1 MNYSFY
7 GDDSEI
13 SDPLVKMIWLQANP
27 NIDAAQQRYDRAVE
41 NGKKGGRPSSI
52 DNEKIIALYNK
63 GATQSKIKNTVG
75 CGLSTVKNVIRQYN
89 RETECKG
96 QGSKTD
102 NNQGL
107 ITVNNHG
114 SKTDNNLKFNK
125 EFNNK
130 FNKEKE
136 NKFNSD
142 NESNN
147 EKEKNIN
154 SDSDVEPEYEQDT
167 DAYTEKN
174 NVKSSDSISASKG
187 KIDYTLDDFIS
198 VLSKHAGYSDQKHIK
213 NMVKKTLNDNG
224 YELDDFII
232 LFSSLNAAID
242 LNYGKASENDVIGI
256 LKRTLFL
263 PKTMNRFIPSP
274 WRESRKTGCL

>member
-1 MNYSFY
+1 MQKESERSSAIVYVSTWEAIQCLPSVDQKYKAVEHIMNYSFY

-102 NNQGL
+102 NN
-107 ITVNNHG
+107 
-114 SKTDNNLKFNK
+114 LKFNI

-154 SDSDVEPEYEQDT
+154 SDSDVEPEYEQD
-167 DAYTEKN
+167 
-174 NVKSSDSISASKG
+174 KG
-187 KIDYTLDDFIS
+187 L
-198 VLSKHAGYSDQKHIK
+198 G
-213 NMVKKTLNDNG
+213 
-224 YELDDFII
+224 
-232 LFSSLNAAID
+232 
-242 LNYGKASENDVIGI
+242 
-256 LKRTLFL
+256 
-263 PKTMNRFIPSP
+263 
-274 WRESRKTGCL
+274 TGPNL